1 MKVRM
6 LSQPEV
12 MHACNNILKEAR
24 KHKAKY
30 LQSNKSKKWYY
41 RRAGFYI

>member
-24 KHKAKY
+24 KPKAKY
-30 LQSNKSKKWYY
+30 LQSNKSKK
-41 RRAGFYI
+41 